1 MLVERPF
8 PWVQTELVL
17 NLGSVTFLCVILGKQ
32 LIFLNLNFLDYK
44 EKNNTSSLSE
54 NEIRKYMYVKSP
66 YLFLVDGK

>member
-17 NLGSVTFLCVILGKQ
+17 NLSSVTFLYVILGKH

-54 NEIRKYMYVKSP
+54 K
-66 YLFLVDGK
+66 